1 LLGTELEQT
10 TEMSDFKDV
19 DAVKV
24 PFRIKATSSIQGTV
38 LVTITQVE
46 QNTEID
52 QSLFSKPDANAG
64 K

>member
-1 LLGTELEQT
+1 
-10 TEMSDFKDV
+10 MSDFKDV

-46 QNTEID
+46 QNKQID
-52 QSLFSKPDANAG
+52 QSLFSKSDAITG